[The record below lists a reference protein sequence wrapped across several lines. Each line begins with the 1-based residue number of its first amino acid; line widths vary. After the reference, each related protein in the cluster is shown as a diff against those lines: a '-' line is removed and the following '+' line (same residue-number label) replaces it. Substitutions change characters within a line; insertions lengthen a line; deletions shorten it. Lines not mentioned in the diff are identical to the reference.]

1 MTVIPSQDDIDYP
14 ESDGRPIGETEYHID
29 EILDLIHVLRTR
41 YLEVPDVYVAGN
53 MLMYYVKGDVTKCVS
68 PDVFLVEGLSK
79 EKRRTYKVWEE
90 GRAPSL
96 VIEVTSESS
105 RSEDLIEKKETYA
118 RLGVKEYFLFDPLRE
133 YLYPP
138 LQGFRLSGSWYGEIE
153 PDGEGSLIS
162 EVTGLRLQVEGERL
176 RLVDLA
182 TGEKLL
188 WAAEVSEALQQAVQA
203 RKQAVQAREQAV
215 QALQQAVQA
224 REQAARRLAEAQRDA
239 ERASRVA
246 AEERAGAAEEEI
258 ARLRRELAEARNE

>member
-1 MTVIPSQDDIDYP
+1 MTVIPFQDDIDYP
-14 ESDGRPIGETEYHID
+14 ESDGRPIAETEYHID

-133 YLYPP
+133 YLHPP

-153 PDGEGSLIS
+153 PDGDGSLTS

-188 WAAEVSEALQQAVQA
+188 RSAEEAQARQQAE
-203 RKQAVQAREQAV
+203 QAREQEA
-215 QALQQAVQA
+215 
-224 REQAARRLAEAQRDA
+224 AARRLAEAQRDT
-239 ERASRVA
+239 
-246 AEERAGAAEEEI
+246 AEERARAAEEEI